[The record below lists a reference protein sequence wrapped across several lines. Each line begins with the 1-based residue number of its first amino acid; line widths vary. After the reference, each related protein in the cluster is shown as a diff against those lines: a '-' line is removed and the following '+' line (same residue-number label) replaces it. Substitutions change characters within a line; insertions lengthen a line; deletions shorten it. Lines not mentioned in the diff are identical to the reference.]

1 MNGLHHQLLSL
12 GNTSMLNRNDFTKY
26 SMTLFN
32 GSNAPQ
38 RTKAKDK
45 LDAGTIQEFSCIL

>member
-1 MNGLHHQLLSL
+1 
-12 GNTSMLNRNDFTKY
+12 MLNRNDFTKY